1 MDEEGGGIINVV
13 ATATISAKLSL
24 ACATW
29 CRPAPSRWPGQ
40 WWWCRATLPRCP
52 QAEAQAPVSLSGP
65 SGPSGLSLIC
75 LFGVAEQTGKQ
86 AQRRSRRSRGS
97 RGSRG
102 SRRSDEAENATKQ
115 RKQRRCWQRV
125 LEGCG
130 TSKGCEEQAGRGGHS
145 NQPDKPRSVGRQQW
159 PCTSARQ
166 LQCIAAGQPA
176 TWRPRTVLCVLFL
189 GRLQL

>member
-1 MDEEGGGIINVV
+1 MTIIAGETPQRTGAMGWRRWRRQRRRKRWRMTTMDEEGGGIINVV

-97 RGSRG
+97 RGSRE
-102 SRRSDEAENATKQ
+102 SR
-115 RKQRRCWQRV
+115 
-125 LEGCG
+125 EG
-130 TSKGCEEQAGRGGHS
+130 AGRGCW
-145 NQPDKPRSVGRQQW
+145 RAVGPVRAVKSR
-159 PCTSARQ
+159 PAGAVTATSPTSR
-166 LQCIAAGQPA
+166 GP
-176 TWRPRTVLCVLFL
+176 
-189 GRLQL
+189 